1 MFVLFLDFYR
11 KTYMKK
17 TATANGKSL
26 DDKKQDLMSSNGY
39 QLLNENNNLVNGP
52 NYETK
57 ASEKGEQKKLH

>member
-1 MFVLFLDFYR
+1 
-11 KTYMKK
+11 MKK
-17 TATANGKSL
+17 TPTANGKSL

-57 ASEKGEQKKLH
+57 VSEKGEKKKLH

>member
-1 MFVLFLDFYR
+1 
-11 KTYMKK
+11 MKK